1 MSQRV
6 GAHPVLDTDD
16 VLDLRFD
23 IDPVRMRPR
32 DDPGGLFRGLGQVQ
46 VGGVEQDRGP
56 ARVDY
61 GPGEFQ
67 VGAVIQVQGQ
77 RNVRACGQFLEH
89 PGQETRAERLG
100 GARGYLHDG
109 GRAFLPGRAD
119 DRSQRQPVE
128 YVERPDGVSPVL
140 CRVDDAFRR
149 SPHDDLPWYAI
160 STEMR
165 QLYPSRPECC
175 GSSGNP

>member
-1 MSQRV
+1 MFSISDSNV
-6 GAHPVLDTDD
+6 
-16 VLDLRFD
+16 
-23 IDPVRMRPR
+23 DPARMRPR
-32 DDPGGLFRGLGQVQ
+32 DDPGGLFRGLGQLQ

-109 GRAFLPGRAD
+109 GRAFLPGCAD

-128 YVERPDGVSPVL
+128 YVERPDGVSPSCAAWTMLFVEVL
-140 CRVDDAFRR
+140 MTTFRGMR
-149 SPHDDLPWYAI
+149 FLP
-160 STEMR
+160 R
-165 QLYPSRPECC
+165 
-175 GSSGNP
+175 